1 MSDKTRK
8 RLRWLRYAGLLLL
21 AGLILYAGPMKMLRV
36 LREADPRWL
45 LVGFILNL
53 PQLGLKAYRWS
64 LLVQWQKIPFTYPR
78 AFLAYFSSLLVGF
91 LTPGRLGEM
100 AKAFTLK
107 YEAGVS
113 LAKGLS
119 SVVLDR
125 VFDMY
130 LLLTLGVLGV
140 FRFTLIGERIS
151 PGVFVGVCILLALP
165 LLFLNPR
172 VARGTGKL
180 AAHLPY
186 LRSHGEFI
194 QEKTDQ
200 FAEGLGVLSPSR
212 ILQCAGLT
220 IAAYS
225 IFFLQCY
232 CCSWALGFS
241 PPLLDLVMLMAATN
255 FISFIPLSISGLGTR
270 ELCLIYFLARVQ
282 PPQPEA
288 VAVLFGLCLFL
299 VLFAGGGIIGFICWQ
314 WAPIG
319 LRQGWKDMKKSRE
332 TTVPTLDKESTGS

>member
-1 MSDKTRK
+1 MNEKVSSQ
-8 RLRWLRYAGLLLL
+8 LRWLRYAGVLLL
-21 AGLILYAGPMKMLRV
+21 AGLVLYAGPIEMLRV

-45 LVGFILNL
+45 LAGFVLNL

-64 LLVQWQKIPFTYPR
+64 LLVQWQKIPFSYPR

-113 LAKGLS
+113 LAKGFS

-130 LLLTLGVLGV
+130 LLLSLGVLGL

-151 PGVFVGVCILLALP
+151 PGVFTGICLFLAFP

-172 VARGTGKL
+172 IARGAGRL
-180 AAHLPY
+180 ASRLPY
-186 LRSHGEFI
+186 LRSRRDSLN
-194 QEKTDQ
+194 EKTGQ
-200 FAEGLGVLSPSR
+200 FAEGLGVLSPGR
-212 ILQCAGLT
+212 ILHCAGLT
-220 IAAYS
+220 LAAYS
-225 IFFLQCY
+225 IFFLQCF
-232 CCSWALGFS
+232 CCAWALGFS
-241 PPLLDLVMLMAATN
+241 PPLLDLVLLMAATN
-255 FISFIPLSISGLGTR
+255 FISFIPISISGLGTR
-270 ELCLIYFLARVQ
+270 ELCLIYFLSRIQ
-282 PPQPEA
+282 PPQAES

-299 VLFAGGGIIGFICWQ
+299 VLFAGGGLIGFICWQ

-319 LRQGWKDMKKSRE
+319 LRKGWKDLKKSRE
-332 TTVPTLDKESTGS
+332 SPLPSNEEESSEP